1 MNGLL
6 NDPQFLGLRLAGFLV
21 IMTVLAVPSL
31 PLISAI
37 SQSIAK
43 SQKKSFYD
51 KFGKQLTRM
60 CLVFGGTTLAILALG
75 VARYLTVDPIML
87 QGPYQL
93 PLFITIGVIILA
105 SIVLTVYFNAWKAM
119 RKQKSA
125 HITLGLVS
133 SALLFCAVICIGM
146 FANVLQSI
154 EHFLP
159 SAGTPLEIL
168 TALITAASSK
178 AFITY
183 IGLGLITGFALC
195 GTFGQMYLISRRE
208 KDDFGRDYYK
218 FAIPYA
224 AKWAIGGTVLQLAA
238 SFAMLAATHLS
249 VVTELITTSMF
260 NDLLQ
265 NPIVMA
271 WAFALLLPVFACI
284 LWTFIVLSATPMRRK
299 ISIYCAGIVMVI
311 ADISLL
317 FAAYIGI
324 MMTMVQPIIV
334 S

>member
-6 NDPQFLGLRLAGFLV
+6 NDPQYLGIRLAGFLV
-21 IMTVLAVPSL
+21 IMTILAVPSL
-31 PLISAI
+31 PLISAL
-37 SQSIAK
+37 SQGIAK

-60 CLVFGGTTLAILALG
+60 CLIFGGTVLAILTLG
-75 VARYLTVDPIML
+75 VARYLSIDPIML

-93 PLFITIGVIILA
+93 PLILTGGVTALA
-105 SIVLTVYFNAWKAM
+105 SAVLIVYFKTWKAM

-125 HITLGLVS
+125 HISLGLLS
-133 SALLFCAVICIGM
+133 SALLFCAVICIAM
-146 FANVLQSI
+146 LANILQSI

-159 SAGTPLEIL
+159 AVGTPLEIL
-168 TALITAASSK
+168 TALVAAANSK

-195 GTFGQMYLISRRE
+195 GTFGQMYLIARRD

-238 SFAMLAATHLS
+238 SVAMLASTHLS
-249 VVTELITTSMF
+249 VLIEFITTSMPK
-260 NDLLQ
+260 DLLQ

-271 WAFALLLPVFACI
+271 WAFALILPVFACI
-284 LWTFIVLSATPMRRK
+284 LWTFIVVSATPMRRK
-299 ISIYCAGIVMVI
+299 VSVYCAGIVMVI

-317 FAAYIGI
+317 FAAYIGLV
-324 MMTMVQPIIV
+324 MTVAQPIV